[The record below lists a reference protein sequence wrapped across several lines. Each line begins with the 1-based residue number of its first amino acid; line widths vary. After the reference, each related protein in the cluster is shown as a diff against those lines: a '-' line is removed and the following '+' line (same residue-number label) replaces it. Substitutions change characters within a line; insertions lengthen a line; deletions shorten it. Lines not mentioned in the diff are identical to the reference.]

1 MRGGQPEN
9 TNAMKYKDEETLQKG
24 IDEYFKQCDEKDLP
38 YTMTGLARAL
48 GITRQTLVNYG
59 ERESFFTLIKN
70 AKQRVEEQL
79 EQCALSGKF
88 NTTFSIFNLKVN
100 HKWDDNQET
109 NKEPTT
115 VTINVVDNTNL
126 EKAMYEEDK
135 SEQSNEV

>member
-1 MRGGQPEN
+1 MKEGGQPGN
-9 TNAMKYKDEETLQKG
+9 TNALKYKDQESLQKG

-59 ERESFFTLIKN
+59 ERESFFTLVKN

-100 HKWDDNQET
+100 HKWDDNQES
-109 NKEPTT
+109 NKEAPV
-115 VTINVVDNTNL
+115 VTINVVDNSSL

-135 SEQSNEV
+135 PEQVNE